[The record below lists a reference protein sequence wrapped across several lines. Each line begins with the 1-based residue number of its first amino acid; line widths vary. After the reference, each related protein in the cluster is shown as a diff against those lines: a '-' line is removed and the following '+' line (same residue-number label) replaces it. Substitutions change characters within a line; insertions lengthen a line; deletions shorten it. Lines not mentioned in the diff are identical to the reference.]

1 MKIGIFE
8 DEQAVAEKI
17 KSYVD
22 KYFGE
27 QGRAVDIFSYSDAY
41 GLIENYSADFDVLFM
56 DIQMNLMNGMEA
68 ATRIRHQDPRV
79 LIVFV
84 TNLAQYA
91 VEGYAVNAFD
101 FILKPVNYTGF
112 SMKLERILKELN
124 HLSGGN
130 FINVKTKTEGVVRL
144 DVSDIAYVE
153 VKLHDLIFHTSGKTY
168 VSRGALKSVCAELE
182 KYYFSLCNNC
192 YLVNLAY
199 VRKANKTVVLST
211 GEELFI
217 SQGKRKQFMSE
228 LAKYM
233 GDTI

>member
-1 MKIGIFE
+1 MKIGILE
-8 DEQAVAEKI
+8 DEPQAAKTLE
-17 KSYVD
+17 SYIVKFFSD
-22 KYFGE
+22 RSENVNVRKYDN
-27 QGRAVDIFSYSDAY
+27 AFSLLEDYHSDM
-41 GLIENYSADFDVLFM
+41 DVLFM
-56 DIQMNLMNGMEA
+56 DIQMNLMNGLEA
-68 ATRIRHQDPRV
+68 ATRIRQQDPRV

-91 VEGYAVNAFD
+91 VEGYSVNAFD
-101 FILKPVNYTGF
+101 FILKPVNYVGF

-130 FINVKTKTEGVVRL
+130 FINVKTKSDGVVRL
-144 DVSDIAYVE
+144 NVYDIVYVE
-153 VKLHDLIFHTSGKTY
+153 VKLHDLIYHTLDKVY
-168 VSRGALKSVCAELE
+168 VSRGSLKNICTELE

-192 YLVNLAY
+192 YLINLAH